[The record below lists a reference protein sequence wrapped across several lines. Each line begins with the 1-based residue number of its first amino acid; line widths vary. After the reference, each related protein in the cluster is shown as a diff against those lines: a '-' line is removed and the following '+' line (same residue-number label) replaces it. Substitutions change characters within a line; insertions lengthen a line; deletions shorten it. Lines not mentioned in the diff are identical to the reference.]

1 MSLGLASCFAP
12 ENHRERPCF
21 LSRWQKRDIQQMT
34 KETIG
39 FIGLGDMGLCM
50 ARNLIG
56 AAFDVIGFDLR
67 EERLELLEQA
77 GGRRGLSPAEVGTE
91 AEAVFIMV
99 MTGQQAEQVLFGQQG
114 LVGSMKQGS
123 TVLLTATIEPS
134 EAEALG
140 KRVQEA
146 GLQMIDSPVS
156 GGQNG
161 AEAGTLAMMA
171 AGPRSVWEANLPRM
185 QAVGGNIFHVGE
197 KVGMGQTVKASL
209 QALIGSTFAAI
220 FESLVLGAKAG
231 IEGKV
236 LYEVFSASG
245 VSSPLFKNCAKLI
258 MERQFKD
265 TGSQIGTMY
274 KDLGITMNLARQSG
288 VPMFTTAAAQQLFQA
303 GISSFPEE
311 DNWCVTKVIEQIA
324 GAQVKW

>member
-1 MSLGLASCFAP
+1 
-12 ENHRERPCF
+12 
-21 LSRWQKRDIQQMT
+21 MT

-56 AAFDVIGFDLR
+56 AEFDVIGFDLR

-77 GGRRGLSPAEVGTE
+77 GGRRGLSPAEVGTD

-99 MTGQQAEQVLFGQQG
+99 MTGQQAERVLFGQQG

-161 AEAGTLAMMA
+161 AESGTLAMMA

>member
-1 MSLGLASCFAP
+1 
-12 ENHRERPCF
+12 
-21 LSRWQKRDIQQMT
+21 MT

-56 AAFDVIGFDLR
+56 AEFDVIGFDLR

-77 GGRRGLSPAEVGTE
+77 GGRRGLSPAEVGTD

-99 MTGQQAEQVLFGQQG
+99 MTGQQAERVLFGQQG

-171 AGPRSVWEANLPRM
+171 AGPRSVWEANRPRM
-185 QAVGGNIFHVGE
+185 QAVGGNIIHVGE
-197 KVGMGQTVKASL
+197 
-209 QALIGSTFAAI
+209 
-220 FESLVLGAKAG
+220 
-231 IEGKV
+231 
-236 LYEVFSASG
+236 
-245 VSSPLFKNCAKLI
+245 
-258 MERQFKD
+258 
-265 TGSQIGTMY
+265 
-274 KDLGITMNLARQSG
+274 
-288 VPMFTTAAAQQLFQA
+288 
-303 GISSFPEE
+303 
-311 DNWCVTKVIEQIA
+311 
-324 GAQVKW
+324 

>member
-1 MSLGLASCFAP
+1 
-12 ENHRERPCF
+12 
-21 LSRWQKRDIQQMT
+21 MT

-56 AAFDVIGFDLR
+56 AEFDVIGFDLR

-77 GGRRGLSPAEVGTE
+77 GGRRGLSPAEVGTD

-99 MTGQQAEQVLFGQQG
+99 MTGQQAEQVLFGQKG

-197 KVGMGQTVKASL
+197 KVGMGQT
-209 QALIGSTFAAI
+209 G
-220 FESLVLGAKAG
+220 ESLPASPDWQHLCGDLRISGAG
-231 IEGKV
+231 
-236 LYEVFSASG
+236 
-245 VSSPLFKNCAKLI
+245 
-258 MERQFKD
+258 RQ
-265 TGSQIGTMY
+265 G
-274 KDLGITMNLARQSG
+274 RH
-288 VPMFTTAAAQQLFQA
+288 
-303 GISSFPEE
+303 
-311 DNWCVTKVIEQIA
+311 
-324 GAQVKW
+324 

>member
-1 MSLGLASCFAP
+1 MEL
-12 ENHRERPCF
+12 
-21 LSRWQKRDIQQMT
+21 K
-34 KETIG
+34 
-39 FIGLGDMGLCM
+39 
-50 ARNLIG
+50 
-56 AAFDVIGFDLR
+56 LR
-67 EERLELLEQA
+67 
-77 GGRRGLSPAEVGTE
+77 
-91 AEAVFIMV
+91 M
-99 MTGQQAEQVLFGQQG
+99 
-114 LVGSMKQGS
+114 
-123 TVLLTATIEPS
+123 
-134 EAEALG
+134 
-140 KRVQEA
+140 
-146 GLQMIDSPVS
+146 
-156 GGQNG
+156 
-161 AEAGTLAMMA
+161 LAMMA

-265 TGSQIGTMY
+265 TGSQIGTMC

>member
-1 MSLGLASCFAP
+1 
-12 ENHRERPCF
+12 
-21 LSRWQKRDIQQMT
+21 MT

-56 AAFDVIGFDLR
+56 AEFDVIGFDLR

-77 GGRRGLSPAEVGTE
+77 GGRRGLSPAEVGTD

-99 MTGQQAEQVLFGQQG
+99 MTGQQAELVLFGQQG

-197 KVGMGQTVKASL
+197 KVGMGQT
-209 QALIGSTFAAI
+209 G
-220 FESLVLGAKAG
+220 ESLPASPDWQHLCGDLRISGAG
-231 IEGKV
+231 
-236 LYEVFSASG
+236 
-245 VSSPLFKNCAKLI
+245 
-258 MERQFKD
+258 RQD
-265 TGSQIGTMY
+265 
-274 KDLGITMNLARQSG
+274 RH
-288 VPMFTTAAAQQLFQA
+288 
-303 GISSFPEE
+303 
-311 DNWCVTKVIEQIA
+311 
-324 GAQVKW
+324 